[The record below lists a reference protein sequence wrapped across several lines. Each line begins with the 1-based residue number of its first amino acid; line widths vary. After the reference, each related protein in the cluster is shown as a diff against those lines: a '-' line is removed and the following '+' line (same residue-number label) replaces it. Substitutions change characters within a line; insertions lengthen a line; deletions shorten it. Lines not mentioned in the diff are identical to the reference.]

1 MATQITLD
9 YFEARDRHYHIYQI
23 GSSDVA
29 EQLHCHDY
37 YQVCFVDK
45 GQIDHAQSAQNVRL
59 GQGDVFIVPPGFSH
73 RIGFVGKNT
82 RLYSLCFDEGIF
94 SPGFPQSHAY
104 QFLLKLQDG
113 REEQHP
119 IRLRLVPEES
129 QLYSLRSLMEC
140 LLREQEARWPRQL
153 TAAASLIS
161 AIVCI
166 LAQCYYQQPQN
177 KGAYRE
183 MTQSQQ
189 IMENCIRYVDG
200 HYNEPLSQTQLLK
213 RFAISRSAF
222 CAAFAQQTGLS
233 LKQYISRKRV
243 QKAQTLLRED
253 SSLSLQQVADRV
265 GYGEISTFY
274 RNFVQVA
281 GVSPSKYRS
290 LYRPVAEK

>member
-9 YFEARDRHYHIYQI
+9 YFDARDRHYHIYQI
-23 GSSDVA
+23 SSSDVA

-37 YQVCFVDK
+37 YQVCFVDR

-59 GQGDVFIVPPGFSH
+59 GQGDVFIVPPGFMH
-73 RIGFVGKNT
+73 RVGFVGKNT
-82 RLYSLCFDEGIF
+82 RIYSLSFEEGLF
-94 SPGFPQSHAY
+94 SPGFSQSHAY
-104 QFLLKLQDG
+104 QFLLKLQDKAAG
-113 REEQHP
+113 QHP
-119 IRLRLVPEES
+119 IRLRLVPEEN
-129 QLYSLRSLMEC
+129 QLHSLRSLMEC
-140 LLREQEARWPRQL
+140 LLREQEAQWPRQL
-153 TAAASLIS
+153 TAAASIIS
-161 AIVCI
+161 AILCL

-189 IMENCIRYVDG
+189 IMESCIRYVDD
-200 HYNEPLSQTQLLK
+200 HYQEPLNQTQLLK
-213 RFAISRSAF
+213 RFGISRSAF

-233 LKQYISRKRV
+233 LKQYIGRKRV

-253 SSLSLQQVADRV
+253 PSLSLQQVADRV

-274 RNFVQVA
+274 RNFLQVA

-290 LYRPVAEK
+290 LYR